1 MKLWKTIDLLF
12 NTEEKRRRFCGM
24 VAALVLLWIFTEI
37 LSLMVCLIQIQNQ
50 EELFAFYSRLNGL
63 RDITLVKLIM
73 SFITFTGDKFTLFM
87 RILKDIPSIWWAG
100 GVCGILFICAEHRKK
115 KSAII
120 ASLMLLWLFFMVF
133 SLIKG
138 VSASNLGEAIG
149 VLHGM
154 AWVSFGIIGPLSGIL
169 VVWTGKNALKMI
181 ENS

>member
-1 MKLWKTIDLLF
+1 
-12 NTEEKRRRFCGM
+12 
-24 VAALVLLWIFTEI
+24 
-37 LSLMVCLIQIQNQ
+37 
-50 EELFAFYSRLNGL
+50 
-63 RDITLVKLIM
+63 
-73 SFITFTGDKFTLFM
+73 
-87 RILKDIPSIWWAG
+87 
-100 GVCGILFICAEHRKK
+100 
-115 KSAII
+115 
-120 ASLMLLWLFFMVF
+120 MVF